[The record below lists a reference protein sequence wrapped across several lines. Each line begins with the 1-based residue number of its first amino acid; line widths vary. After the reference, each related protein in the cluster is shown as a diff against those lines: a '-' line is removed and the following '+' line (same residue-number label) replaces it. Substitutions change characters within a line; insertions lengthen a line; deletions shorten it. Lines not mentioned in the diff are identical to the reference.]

1 MVGKANPRPR
11 IREIALHMYAQG
23 TTPTPKLVRDALGG
37 GSPNII
43 VEVLAQLR
51 NERQLAESGE
61 TGIPPEQKKVAD
73 ALQSIGLHEATAL
86 IAEAASTA
94 AEMRESVASIPQ
106 LLGTIERVLNEATFL
121 RAAVEKAV
129 ADASEARR
137 WFETEVT
144 KVEARYT
151 GVQKHMLLQIED
163 ARASS
168 ARLREELRQSQD
180 DKGLRDNQYKMT
192 INDLRTENARLNGV
206 VEELRRAIGAT
217 PQR

>member
-1 MVGKANPRPR
+1 
-11 IREIALHMYAQG
+11 MYAQG
-23 TTPTPKLVRDALGG
+23 TTPTPKIVRDALGG

-51 NERQLAESGE
+51 NERQQVETGE

-94 AEMRESVASIPQ
+94 ADMREAVATIPRLLDTIEK
-106 LLGTIERVLNEATFL
+106 LLGEATSL

-129 ADASEARR
+129 TDATEARR
-137 WFETEVT
+137 WFEAEVT
-144 KVEARYT
+144 KVEARYS

-168 ARLREELRQSQD
+168 VRLREELRQSQD

-192 INDLRTENARLNGV
+192 INDLRNENARLTGV
-206 VEELRRAIGAT
+206 VEELRRAIGAAQQT
-217 PQR
+217 